1 MNDLTLQKARAY
13 EAEHGAAI
21 SPAERPAYHMTPYV
35 GWLNDPNGFSYYKG
49 KYHQFYQYN
58 PYDVRWAPMHWGHAV
73 STDLLHWEYLPCALA
88 PDSPADNGP
97 GCFSGSAT
105 QMDDGKQLLMYTSV
119 VAEKQPNGEMRDI
132 QTQSIAIG
140 DGLNYEKPA
149 CNPVLTQK
157 DLPEGFSRFDFRD
170 PKIWRETDGTYSA
183 VTVCLAEDGSGAAV
197 LFQSKDGF
205 DWHFVTVLERCNNQY
220 GKMWE
225 CPDFFPLDGKQIL
238 MLGPMEML
246 PKGEF
251 HNGHNVIAFIGSY
264 DEVTH
269 TFTRENV
276 QQMDGGI
283 DFYATQTTLA
293 PDGRR
298 LMTAWLQTW
307 SDTEDKP
314 QGCKWF
320 GQTICPRELHIK
332 DGRILQTPVRELDA
346 VHGKRTLHENV
357 TVQSETSLEGIKGR
371 VADLTVTVQPG
382 EYRSLTLN
390 TAAAAR
396 RRPAFWVLLLHRAD
410 PQAVVL
416 HIQPA
421 VVARHALNR
430 VASIA
435 VFAVR
440 YNDRRF
446 KIKSGTRRE
455 AGAVHVVVVHGAVGA
470 DAVRAAAIR
479 VRGAQAPAD
488 GGRRLVQIG
497 DALCVVGEIAERLAL
512 RLPAAHARL
521 RAGDGKALAV
531 DRVQRRHL
539 VALRHHNGDGDQALP
554 DFLVQLQRPD
564 AVTEVVQGAAE
575 VTVFVVVAVGGVPCD
590 LTESILADKGHARA
604 GAVVVIV
611 QLDELG
617 GLAVFRQ
624 LHQAA
629 VCQIGK

>member
-1 MNDLTLQKARAY
+1 MPSEILNKARAY

-105 QMDDGKQLLMYTSV
+105 QMDDGRQLLMYTSV

-157 DLPEGFSRFDFRD
+157 DLPEGFSKFDFRD
-170 PKIWRETDGTYSA
+170 PKIWREADGTYSA

-225 CPDFFPLDGKQIL
+225 CPDFFPLDGKQVL

-264 DEVTH
+264 DEATH
-269 TFTRENV
+269 TFTKENV
-276 QQMDGGI
+276 QLMDGGI

-298 LMTAWLQTW
+298 IMTAWLQTW

-332 DGRILQTPVRELDA
+332 DGRIVQTPVRELDA
-346 VHGKRTLHENV
+346 VHGKRTFHENV
-357 TVQSETSLEGIKGR
+357 TVQGETSLEGIKGR

-382 EYRSLTLN
+382 EYHSFTLKLAADADHHTSLTYDPYTSQL
-390 TAAAAR
+390 TLDRSYAGS
-396 RRPAFWVLLLHRAD
+396 RAD
-410 PQAVVL
+410 IVHTRSCKVRSQNG
-416 HIQPA
+416 
-421 VVARHALNR
+421 ALKLRILLDKN
-430 VASIA
+430 SIE
-435 VFAVR
+435 VFA
-440 YNDRRF
+440 NDGEQTMTAWVYTPQ
-446 KIKSGTRRE
+446 S
-455 AGAVHVVVVHGAVGA
+455 
-470 DAVRAAAIR
+470 
-479 VRGAQAPAD
+479 AD
-488 GGRRLVQIG
+488 GITF
-497 DALCVVGEIAERLAL
+497 
-512 RLPAAHARL
+512 AA
-521 RAGDGKALAV
+521 DGKA
-531 DRVQRRHL
+531 
-539 VALRHHNGDGDQALP
+539 
-554 DFLVQLQRPD
+554 
-564 AVTEVVQGAAE
+564 T
-575 VTVFVVVAVGGVPCD
+575 VTVEQF
-590 LTESILADKGHARA
+590 
-604 GAVVVIV
+604 
-611 QLDELG
+611 ELN
-617 GLAVFRQ
+617 L
-624 LHQAA
+624 
-629 VCQIGK
+629 